1 MAQAEPQDSIQ
12 VFADGLRSKGGIEN
26 RAAVLEGQRY
36 ELFRGKDL
44 VRWVKAHPER
54 SAAAAAGKGGEG
66 AEELAR
72 FLGQQLLRRHLAR
85 RVDRLNK
92 KPLPGTKKLV
102 KFPRK
107 LALLPPNEATTFVE
121 DGFYVW
127 TYERPVSPWA
137 YVWTALIPLA
147 VVGACLFPLAP
158 NWAKVGV
165 FYLTAGLL
173 ALIMGVLA
181 LRGALA
187 LATWLVSGRAL
198 WLLPNVMSEELPI
211 SQIFKPL
218 VAVSRPEEGKGS
230 KWGNHPLTRVGVGA
244 AVGALLRN
252 QAGDELLSR
261 RPDASLPY
269 QSPHHSHH
277 LSTVVAAAIK
287 QETSRY
293 RDDLM
298 DWLGVQ
304 REGYQRLSGNATAE
318 VPVNA
323 TANAT
328 AGAAGAEADAADAGT
343 AGAAEAAAGD
353 AGAAADAEAAA
364 GDEAGGDE
372 AAGTEEL

>member
-12 VFADGLRSKGGIEN
+12 VFADALRSKLGIEN
-26 RAAVLEGQRY
+26 RAAVLEGQRF

-44 VRWVKAHPER
+44 IRWVKAHPER
-54 SAAAAAGKGGEG
+54 GAAAAAGKGGEG
-66 AEELAR
+66 PEEQAR
-72 FLGQQLLRRHLAR
+72 FLGQQLLRRQLAR
-85 RVDRLNK
+85 RVDRQIK

-102 KFPRK
+102 KFPKK

-121 DGFYVW
+121 DGFYIW
-127 TYERPVSPWA
+127 LYERPVSPWA
-137 YVWTALIPLA
+137 YLWTALIPLA

-173 ALIMGVLA
+173 ALILGVLA
-181 LRGALA
+181 LRGVLA
-187 LATWLVSGRAL
+187 LATWLVSGRTV

-218 VAVSRPEEGKGS
+218 VSVTRPEEGKGS
-230 KWGNHPLTRVGVGA
+230 KWGNHPLTRAAVGV
-244 AVGALLRN
+244 AVGALLFVLYRH
-252 QAGDELLSR
+252 S
-261 RPDASLPY
+261 PDS
-269 QSPHHSHH
+269 
-277 LSTVVAAAIK
+277 AAIK
-287 QETSRY
+287 KETSRY

-304 REGYQRLSGNATAE
+304 REGYQRLSGNTTAE

-328 AGAAGAEADAADAGT
+328 AGAT
-343 AGAAEAAAGD
+343 AGSGTEAAGEAAEAAGAADAEAAG
-353 AGAAADAEAAA
+353 AADAEAAA
-364 GDEAGGDE
+364 DE
-372 AAGTEEL
+372 AAPTEAADEL